1 MRSFVI
7 AIVGHQK
14 SMRAAECCI
23 RSGRV
28 FDLEIEIYPAITP
41 KDDLPALL
49 SAEGI
54 HYDDPNGHGSHK
66 PAAIACFLSHY
77 FLWKRAAATNEK
89 INIFEHDAVL
99 LDHMPDCNYQHAI
112 NWGTPSYGQ
121 WKQPRLIRVNPL
133 TSRDY
138 FPGTHAY
145 GVTPEGAKL
154 FISHA
159 QVRAMAVDC
168 YLSIKNFPSLQEYY
182 PFIAEVRD
190 HFTTIQKRRF
200 CTEKHSYNDD
210 YECLTNS

>member
-7 AIVGHQK
+7 AIVGHQQ
-14 SMRAAECCI
+14 SMRVAERCI

-41 KDDLPALL
+41 EDDLPALL

-54 HYDDPNGHGSHK
+54 HYDDPGGRDSHE

-112 NWGTPSYGQ
+112 NWGAPSYGR
-121 WKQPRLIRVNPL
+121 WKKPELIRVNPL
-133 TSRDY
+133 TTKKY
-138 FPGTHAY
+138 FPGAHAY

-154 FISHA
+154 FINHA

-168 YLSIKNFPSLQEYY
+168 YLSTKNFPSLQEYY
-182 PFIAEVRD
+182 PFIAEARD

-200 CTEKHSYNDD
+200 CTAKHRYNDD
-210 YECLTNS
+210 FEYIPNT